1 MGVIEL
7 KNLTK
12 KYRSFK
18 KKEGFIG
25 SIRGFFRREYIEKTA
40 LNGISLTV
48 NKGDFLG
55 FAGPNGAGKTTM
67 LKILSGILHPTQ
79 GTVSVNGYIPS
90 KRPTPF
96 LKQITFVAGNKTQ
109 LEWSLPPMDSY
120 LLNKEIYDISED
132 VFRDRVKTLA
142 AMLNLDSVIHRTVRE
157 LSLGERM
164 KSELLAALL
173 HDPEIIFLDE
183 PTIGLDVNSQRNV
196 WRFLEYLNQEES
208 KTIILTSHYVEDIRR
223 LCKRIVLINEGNI
236 IFDDHLSAFLDY
248 YNIRRRITFTLEDT
262 TKVSHLRERFD
273 ALDHAVNVEGS
284 VCSIIVEK
292 GNVEKTVHE
301 IMDQFEVSDLKIEDE
316 PIQDIIAEIFE
327 KLNMSSDKK

>member
-1 MGVIEL
+1 MSVIEVR
-7 KNLTK
+7 NLTK
-12 KYRSFK
+12 RYRSFK

-25 SIRGFFRREYIEKTA
+25 SIRGLFRREYIEKVA
-40 LNGISLTV
+40 LNAISLTV
-48 NKGDFLG
+48 NRGDFLG

-79 GTVSVNGYIPS
+79 GTVSVNGYLPT
-90 KRPTPF
+90 KRPTSF

-109 LEWSLPPMDSY
+109 LDWSLPPMDSY
-120 LLNKEIYDISED
+120 LLNKEIYDIPERL
-132 VFRDRVKTLA
+132 FRERVKTLA
-142 AMLNLDSVIHRTVRE
+142 TILNLDSVIPRPVRE

-196 WRFLEYLNQEES
+196 WRFLEYLNQKES
-208 KTIILTSHYVEDIRR
+208 KTIILTSHYMEDIKR
-223 LCKRIVLINEGNI
+223 LCKRIVLINEGDI
-236 IFDDHLSAFLDY
+236 IFDDYLSAFLDY
-248 YNIRRRITFTLEDT
+248 YSVRRRITFTLEDT
-262 TKVSHLRERFD
+262 SKASHLRERFD
-273 ALDHAVNVEGS
+273 ALGHTVNVEGS
-284 VCSIIVEK
+284 VYSITVEK

-327 KLNMSSDKK
+327 EPDMKPGKK

>member
-1 MGVIEL
+1 MGLIEL
-7 KNLTK
+7 RNLTK

-25 SIRGFFRREYIEKTA
+25 SIRGLFRREYIEKIA
-40 LNGISLTV
+40 LNAISLTV
-48 NKGDFLG
+48 NKGDFIG

-79 GTVSVNGYIPS
+79 GTVSVNGYLPS
-90 KRPTPF
+90 KRSTSF

-120 LLNKEIYDISED
+120 LLNKEIYDIPERP
-132 VFRDRVKTLA
+132 FRDRVRTLA
-142 AMLNLDSVIHRTVRE
+142 TMLNLHSVIHRPVRE

-236 IFDDHLSAFLDY
+236 VFDDSLPAFLNCY
-248 YNIRRRITFTLEDT
+248 SVRRRITFTLEDT
-262 TKVSHLRERFD
+262 TKASHLKERFG
-273 ALDHAVNVEGS
+273 AVGVNVEGS
-284 VCSIIVEK
+284 VCSITVEK

-316 PIQDIIAEIFE
+316 PIQEIIAEIFE
-327 KLNMSSDKK
+327 NLNKASGKK

>member
-25 SIRGFFRREYIEKTA
+25 SIRGFFRREYIEKVA
-40 LNGISLTV
+40 LNAISLTV
-48 NKGDFLG
+48 NRGDFLG

-79 GTVSVNGYIPS
+79 GTVSVSGYAPS
-90 KRPTPF
+90 KRSASF

-120 LLNKEIYDISED
+120 LLNKEIYDIPEG

-142 AMLNLDSVIHRTVRE
+142 TMLNLDSVIHRSVRE

-173 HDPEIIFLDE
+173 HNPEII
-183 PTIGLDVNSQRNV
+183 
-196 WRFLEYLNQEES
+196 
-208 KTIILTSHYVEDIRR
+208 
-223 LCKRIVLINEGNI
+223 
-236 IFDDHLSAFLDY
+236 HLSNLT
-248 YNIRRRITFTLEDT
+248 I
-262 TKVSHLRERFD
+262 S
-273 ALDHAVNVEGS
+273 
-284 VCSIIVEK
+284 
-292 GNVEKTVHE
+292 
-301 IMDQFEVSDLKIEDE
+301 
-316 PIQDIIAEIFE
+316 
-327 KLNMSSDKK
+327 KLSRSG